1 MMRERSSEA
10 IPISLSVQVWFR
22 PPFNPRVPL
31 TEPRSPLTPRPA
43 SPFKNHETVM
53 SSAARRD
60 SPNCCWSVFE
70 ALSTSLK
77 ALPMLSLVETPL
89 TLSFE
94 RERV

>member
-1 MMRERSSEA
+1 
-10 IPISLSVQVWFR
+10 
-22 PPFNPRVPL
+22 
-31 TEPRSPLTPRPA
+31 
-43 SPFKNHETVM
+43 M

-77 ALPMLSLVETPL
+77 ALPMLSLVDVPL

>member
-1 MMRERSSEA
+1 MS
-10 IPISLSVQVWFR
+10 Q
-22 PPFNPRVPL
+22 PRRAEVD
-31 TEPRSPLTPRPA
+31 
-43 SPFKNHETVM
+43 V
-53 SSAARRD
+53 AARRD

-77 ALPMLSLVETPL
+77 ALPMLSLVDVPL